1 LLTVA
6 ASVEVAA
13 SAGVSRQQRRLT
25 RHRSPP
31 LPQPPPSTGSAL
43 EGHANHRGEPIP
55 AFNFILA
62 GPLRPSSPRPRGVL
76 AFPEFRRCRCRPRLH
91 RYPVTTI
98 REKTFSVGK
107 YLVSPLT
114 RRTESGEYAASL
126 SIRSGN
132 GISAHDRVYRF
143 IPQFATRAGA
153 RRYAIE
159 QGMTWLGE
167 PGIA

>member
-1 LLTVA
+1 M
-6 ASVEVAA
+6 
-13 SAGVSRQQRRLT
+13 
-25 RHRSPP
+25 
-31 LPQPPPSTGSAL
+31 
-43 EGHANHRGEPIP
+43 
-55 AFNFILA
+55 
-62 GPLRPSSPRPRGVL
+62 
-76 AFPEFRRCRCRPRLH
+76 
-91 RYPVTTI
+91 TTI